1 MKEHSLSY
9 WDYLYFYALLNTT
22 SSNIKL
28 NFILDFIFFKKDSIV
43 KDKYIRKAKKYF
55 YNSGILLKLLLSDD
69 IINNVDSNNNKI
81 KRDIVFDHIIQHHLE
96 TLNNYDLFK
105 DTSNNQENTVL
116 TNSNNNLIYSSSN
129 NNDPY
134 IIPNKNNGKGKEY
147 LYSDNEVL
155 VLKTN
160 NNQNNNNGNNNN
172 SFFSSKEDENQN
184 SVMEGNEQNIN
195 KDSKSK
201 SASKNMT
208 KNSKF
213 DNLKSAFQRIVN
225 EKTVFPISLFEDMLK
240 EINVIQSLIDV
251 IGNFL
256 RQKSQKTFINSFE
269 LFKEVLSLITIPNI
283 NIDINVTGTNDNN
296 KNNDIYFEN
305 SNEKSREEIIDGLF
319 TLFAYPNDYINKKS
333 FFIFAKSTKP
343 ELSSNTINEWFSQ
356 YKITTIINKKKLKE
370 IIEFILDELIESFEH
385 IKYFLEQISK
395 IKEWKKIV

>member
-1 MKEHSLSY
+1 MGTNSSYRKKKYLTKTEIDHVLNKKESLKTLFDKIKNVDGFFTINELRQLTNGLIEEYILKKIIQICGMKEHRLSY

-81 KRDIVFDHIIQHHLE
+81 KRDVVFDHIIQNHLE

-172 SFFSSKEDENQN
+172 SFFSSKEDENPN

-225 EKTVFPISLFEDMLK
+225 EKNVFPISLFEDMLK

-256 RQKSQKTFINSFE
+256 RQK
-269 LFKEVLSLITIPNI
+269 
-283 NIDINVTGTNDNN
+283 
-296 KNNDIYFEN
+296 
-305 SNEKSREEIIDGLF
+305 
-319 TLFAYPNDYINKKS
+319 
-333 FFIFAKSTKP
+333 
-343 ELSSNTINEWFSQ
+343 
-356 YKITTIINKKKLKE
+356 
-370 IIEFILDELIESFEH
+370 
-385 IKYFLEQISK
+385 
-395 IKEWKKIV
+395 